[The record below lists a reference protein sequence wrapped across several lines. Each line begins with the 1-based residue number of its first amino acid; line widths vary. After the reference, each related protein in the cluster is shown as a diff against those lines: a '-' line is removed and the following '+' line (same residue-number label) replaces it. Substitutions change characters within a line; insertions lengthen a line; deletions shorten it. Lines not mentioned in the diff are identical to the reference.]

1 MMEQLEIA
9 SLSRRVVGIGAL
21 ILVGAWIIAA
31 IVVRQERSIE
41 IARAER
47 HAASLASVLERHIS
61 GTMGQLESSLHS
73 LRSNWESAQDVQKMN
88 TLLRH
93 HVSSKSDL
101 YNLIS
106 IIDRSGNVVVTNQES
121 FAPTYSGDRPFF
133 LHHQN
138 SSDVSMLIGG
148 PILGRVTGKWYL
160 PVSIRLQDSSGGFDG
175 VILASVN
182 PHYFSAIFRELE
194 LGQDGL
200 IYLAGRDGVVYSG
213 MGDSGELSLNASVPR
228 DLADT
233 VSDFVGIEKSVLD
246 GVERILC
253 RKIVLARGMFVSV
266 GLSLSE
272 SLAQWRSR
280 ATVLLTLL
288 FLLSASYVYILSRLS
303 QAIVSRETARMELE
317 RFFTSALDLLC
328 IADSQGRFRRVNS
341 QWESTL
347 GYTVHELEGRFFLDF
362 VHPEDVP
369 ATLAAM
375 DNLKEQRS
383 VQGFVNRFRRK
394 DGQYRHIEW
403 RSSPQGELIYAAAR
417 DITDRKEVEAVLRQS
432 SETLSLFIKHS
443 PIYAFI
449 KEVSPGQSRTLYVS
463 DNYED
468 MIGIKSSEMIGKSM
482 FELFPKDL
490 AARIVDDDWK
500 VVSAGQVLKVD
511 EEFNGRR
518 YSSIK
523 FPIPQGD
530 RILLAGFTM
539 DMTEIMQNQEA
550 LRVAKEAAEAANRV
564 KSEFLANM
572 SHEIRTPL
580 NGMIATLEL
589 LKTTVLDSDQE
600 DLASTA
606 INSCNRLARLLS
618 DILDLSRI
626 EAGKLRIQAAPM
638 SLRGVFDQ
646 TRDLFAP
653 IARKKGLDLD
663 FQTDP
668 AIPDTVL
675 GDGARLQQVLINLVG
690 NAIKF
695 TDAGAVHVEA
705 FMLPVR
711 QGNSHLILFSVADT
725 GIGISDESLR
735 DLFKAF
741 SQVTEGYMRSHQG
754 AGLGLSICK
763 RLVELMGGSICV
775 VSEPG
780 VGSSFWFSLPFD
792 AAEQTML
799 SGSAEVGMSERPS
812 LVGLAILLVEDDV
825 ISAFAAV
832 RLMEKRGI
840 RVRHA
845 VHGAQALDA
854 LREGNFDLVLM
865 DVQMPVMD
873 GVTATRAIR
882 NGEAGEAARNVPI
895 VALTAYAMDGDISIF
910 KAAGMDG
917 YLPKPV
923 GLEELEAVIGKWHF
937 DSHKRA

>member
-1 MMEQLEIA
+1 MEQLEIA

-106 IIDRSGNVVVTNQES
+106 IIDGSGNVVVTNQES
-121 FAPTYSGDRPFF
+121 FSPTYSGDRPFF

-138 SSDVSMLIGG
+138 FPDVSMLIGG

-160 PVSIRLQDSSGGFDG
+160 PVSIRLQDSSGGFAG

-182 PHYFSAIFRELE
+182 PYYFSGIFKELE

-228 DLADT
+228 ELADT

-253 RKIVLARGMFVSV
+253 RKIVPGRGMFVSV

-288 FLLSASYVYILSRLS
+288 FLLSASYVYILTRLS
-303 QAIVSRETARMELE
+303 QAIVSREAARMELE

-328 IADSQGRFRRVNS
+328 IADSQGRFRRVNA

-347 GYTVHELEGRFFLDF
+347 GYTVQELEGRSFLDF
-362 VHPEDVP
+362 VHPEDLP
-369 ATLAAM
+369 ATLAAI
-375 DNLKEQRS
+375 DNLKAQQS
-383 VQGFVNRFRRK
+383 VQGFVNRYRRK
-394 DGQYRHIEW
+394 DGQYRHVEW
-403 RSSPQGELIYAAAR
+403 RSLPQGELVYAAAR
-417 DITDRKEVEAVLRQS
+417 DITDQKEVEAVLRQS

-449 KEVSPGQSRTLYVS
+449 KEVSPGQSRTLYAS

-468 MIGIKSSEMIGKSM
+468 MIGIKSSDMIGKSM
-482 FELFPKDL
+482 LELFPEDL
-490 AARIVDDDWK
+490 AARMIDDDWK

-511 EEFNGRR
+511 EEFNGRC

-589 LKTTVLDSDQE
+589 LKTTVLDFEQE

-626 EAGKLRIQAAPM
+626 EAGKLRIQAAPL

-646 TRDLFAP
+646 TWDLFAP

-711 QGNSHLILFSVADT
+711 QGNSHLILFSVVDT

-799 SGSAEVGMSERPS
+799 SGSAEGGMSERPS

-895 VALTAYAMDGDISIF
+895 VALTAYAMDGDIAIF

-923 GLEELEAVIGKWHF
+923 GLEELETVIGKWHF